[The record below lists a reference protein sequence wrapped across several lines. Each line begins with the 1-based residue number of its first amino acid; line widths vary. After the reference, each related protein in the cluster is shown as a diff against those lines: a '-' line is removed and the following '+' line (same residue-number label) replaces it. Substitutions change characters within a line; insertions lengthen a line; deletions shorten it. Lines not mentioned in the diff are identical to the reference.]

1 MQDIV
6 GQCRILKTI
15 LDIAEYADSAE
26 QLAAAVQNCA
36 LPSL

>member
-1 MQDIV
+1 MQDVV
-6 GQCRILKTI
+6 GQSRILRTI

-26 QLAAAVQNCA
+26 KLAVAVHNCA